1 MSLRF
6 DQTGWQPL
14 QPGAFRNADG
24 DTVALYGFDIP
35 PDLPAS
41 LEQLD
46 LLRRGT
52 AAKTAGSGGGLIELD
67 VITLDGLP
75 AVRQIVKLPLPDRP
89 TGVAYV
95 ASFTVPRAD
104 RSLVL
109 KIQCLEQGV
118 TGMRDSTALN
128 HYLTEYGQ
136 GRDLQDMMR
145 WWAQHAYAPELQGGL
160 PATSPRTPAGTRTSP
175 STPSPAPAAS
185 SPPWPPPS
193 SSTPPS
199 SRPRPSPPE
208 PPARGC

>member
-24 DTVALYGFDIP
+24 DTVALYGFDVP

-46 LLRRGT
+46 LLRRDT

-67 VITLDGLP
+67 VVTLDGLP
-75 AVRQIVKLPLPDRP
+75 TVRQIIKLPLPDRP

-160 PATSPRTPAGTRTSP
+160 PRNLSEDPGWDPHFPQHPLSRARRILTDL
-175 STPSPAPAAS
+175 APTIELHPVFKTA
-185 SPPWPPPS
+185 PPFAP
-193 SSTPPS
+193 
-199 SRPRPSPPE
+199 
-208 PPARGC
+208 